1 MAHRFAASNSGTLET
16 LTGTRTITAAEVEAS
31 SLFTMDPGGAGRSV
45 VLPDA
50 ATANM
55 AGQFVMIANAADA
68 AEVLTISADSATICT
83 PTQAETAVLFCTGV
97 KWYGIAG
104 ANS

>member
-1 MAHRFAASNSGTLET
+1 MAHAFAVSNAGALET
-16 LTGTRTITAAEVEAS
+16 LTGTRTVTAAEILAS
-31 SLFTMDPGGAGRSV
+31 SFFTMDPGGAGRSV
-45 VLPDA
+45 VLPNA
-50 ATANM
+50 ATAGM

-68 AEVLTISADSATICT
+68 AEVLTISADSATVCT

>member
-1 MAHRFAASNSGTLET
+1 MAHAFAVSNAGALET
-16 LTGTRTITAAEVEAS
+16 LSGTRTITTAEVLAS
-31 SLFTMDPGGAGRSV
+31 SFFSMDPGGAGRSV
-45 VLPDA
+45 VLPNA
-50 ATANM
+50 STAL
-55 AGQFVMIANAADA
+55 AGQFLMIANAADA
-68 AEVLTISADSATICT
+68 AEVLTISADSATVCT

>member
-1 MAHRFAASNSGTLET
+1 MAHAFAVSNSGTLET
-16 LTGTRTITAAEVEAS
+16 LTGTRTITTAEMLAS

-45 VLPDA
+45 VLPNA
-50 ATANM
+50 SVS
-55 AGQFVMIANAADA
+55 AGQFLMIANAADA
-68 AEVLTISADSATICT
+68 AEVLTISADSATVVT
-83 PTQAETAVLFCTGV
+83 PTQGETAVLFCTGV